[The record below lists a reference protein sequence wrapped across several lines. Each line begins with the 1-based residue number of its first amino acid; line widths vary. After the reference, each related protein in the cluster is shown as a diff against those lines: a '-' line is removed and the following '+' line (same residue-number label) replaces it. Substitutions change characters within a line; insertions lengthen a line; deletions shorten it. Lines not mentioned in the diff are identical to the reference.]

1 MSKGWLP
8 FQQIQNVGGY
18 EMNGIDVYKG
28 KSTIAVTLPFG
39 EVTALPDN
47 VCHIESELK
56 NWQGF

>member
-1 MSKGWLP
+1 
-8 FQQIQNVGGY
+8 
-18 EMNGIDVYKG
+18 MNGIDVYKG